1 MTIELSI
8 RSEEQI
14 HPSQPCDLSQ
24 TKPQNGFPSRA
35 VLPLVSACLL
45 ITFSCGI
52 GQSSYARDFV
62 VACTET
68 ASDENEG
75 TVESPLRTIGAA
87 IRAAEPGDVVSVL
100 AGDYRSEENGFG
112 VGVIPVTN
120 SGAFKN
126 PIRIKAAA
134 NNDVIVGKFLLSNC
148 HDIVIEGFQVRG
160 LDFSTIDGWQPMPNI
175 VRNPNANLP
184 RPDFTQPFE
193 TRETQIREEFATYF
207 SLVEQLDFTT
217 GIDLENCQRVNV
229 FGNDIRGYFGGV
241 QCRGCSQ
248 IKIHFNVIRDC
259 TNGIFTFYA
268 SDGTTPGVIG
278 ASIRYNDIQQ
288 SLDNGIDI
296 RAGSEA
302 VQIDDN
308 YVAFSGRSHISL
320 QGAATRCK
328 VQYNAALRGGF
339 YSETMEFPGSSG
351 ISLNDAGPS
360 NTVLRNYVALQQDL
374 TGIDGNGII
383 IDFLREDAQAVVDDN
398 ISFCNAGAGLN
409 LTASPGNLIRGNIF
423 AFNGHRSTEFRRG
436 AGIKISRDQD
446 IDNTIVNNL
455 LILNRAAGILS
466 SGTIS
471 AQENV
476 DRNLYL
482 TTGEPLIWDGFD
494 IGDREYRTLMEV
506 QAVTG
511 WERRGAAL
519 VW

>member
-148 HDIVIEGFQVRG
+148 NDIVIEGFQVRG
-160 LDFSTIDGWQPMPNI
+160 LDFSTIEGWQPMPNI

-184 RPDFTQPFE
+184 RPDFTL
-193 TRETQIREEFATYF
+193 
-207 SLVEQLDFTT
+207 SL
-217 GIDLENCQRVNV
+217 
-229 FGNDIRGYFGGV
+229 
-241 QCRGCSQ
+241 
-248 IKIHFNVIRDC
+248 IHI
-259 TNGIFTFYA
+259 
-268 SDGTTPGVIG
+268 
-278 ASIRYNDIQQ
+278 
-288 SLDNGIDI
+288 
-296 RAGSEA
+296 
-302 VQIDDN
+302 
-308 YVAFSGRSHISL
+308 
-320 QGAATRCK
+320 
-328 VQYNAALRGGF
+328 
-339 YSETMEFPGSSG
+339 
-351 ISLNDAGPS
+351 
-360 NTVLRNYVALQQDL
+360 
-374 TGIDGNGII
+374 
-383 IDFLREDAQAVVDDN
+383 
-398 ISFCNAGAGLN
+398 
-409 LTASPGNLIRGNIF
+409 
-423 AFNGHRSTEFRRG
+423 
-436 AGIKISRDQD
+436 
-446 IDNTIVNNL
+446 
-455 LILNRAAGILS
+455 
-466 SGTIS
+466 
-471 AQENV
+471 
-476 DRNLYL
+476 
-482 TTGEPLIWDGFD
+482 
-494 IGDREYRTLMEV
+494 
-506 QAVTG
+506 
-511 WERRGAAL
+511 
-519 VW
+519 

>member
-1 MTIELSI
+1 MTIDFSI
-8 RSEEQI
+8 GSEEQI
-14 HPSQPCDLSQ
+14 QSCDLSQ
-24 TKPQNGFPSRA
+24 TKPRNGFPARA
-35 VLPLVSACLL
+35 VLHLVSACLL
-45 ITFSCGI
+45 SAFSCGI
-52 GQSSYARDFV
+52 GQSSFARDFV

-112 VGVIPVTN
+112 AGVIPVTN
-120 SGAFKN
+120 SGARKN

-148 HDIVIEGFQVRG
+148 HDIVIQGFQVRG
-160 LDFSTIDGWQPMPNI
+160 LDFSTIDGWQPMPSI

-193 TRETQIREEFATYF
+193 TREAQMREEFATYF
-207 SLVEQLDFTT
+207 SLVEQLDFST

-229 FGNDIRGYFGGV
+229 FRNDIRGYFGGV

-328 VQYNAALRGGF
+328 VQNNAALRGGF

-351 ISLNDAGPS
+351 ISLNKGNRFTFSLHHQFTDEIPLTDTNDLNSESFNIFGGQLRYQIPIS
-360 NTVLRNYVALQQDL
+360 NT
-374 TGIDGNGII
+374 
-383 IDFLREDAQAVVDDN
+383 
-398 ISFCNAGAGLN
+398 LN
-409 LTASPGNLIRGNIF
+409 LTANLG
-423 AFNGHRSTEFRRG
+423 
-436 AGIKISRDQD
+436 
-446 IDNTIVNNL
+446 VNNL
-455 LILNRAAGILS
+455 FDTNYARSVLINAVGFGGAQPRFFFPGNGRNYYGGIVLK
-466 SGTIS
+466 
-471 AQENV
+471 
-476 DRNLYL
+476 Y
-482 TTGEPLIWDGFD
+482 
-494 IGDREYRTLMEV
+494 
-506 QAVTG
+506 
-511 WERRGAAL
+511 AL
-519 VW
+519 AKY